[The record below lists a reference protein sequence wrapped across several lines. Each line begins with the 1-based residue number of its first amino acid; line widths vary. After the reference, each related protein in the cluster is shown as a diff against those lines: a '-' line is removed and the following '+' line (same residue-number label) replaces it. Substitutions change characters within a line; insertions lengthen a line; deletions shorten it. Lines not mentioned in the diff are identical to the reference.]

1 MSGRDHLSS
10 NKPSQL
16 NMQAVLSMRD
26 SGYYSQRTAGAK
38 HAIDNTLPVMKRA
51 LDLLPESAT
60 LRFADF
66 GAADGGTSAAL
77 WSQLVSELR
86 ASGDARPIEILY
98 TDLPSNDFSTLFR
111 TIQGM
116 EGNPDDAYQNNYD
129 DVFVH
134 ACGTG
139 FHRQLMAS
147 NSLCLG
153 FSATAMHYVSQ
164 KPCEIRGHVHMV
176 GAAESERT
184 LFAAQAAADW
194 EAILLARAAELVPG
208 GRFICLNFGIDAEGR
223 YLGNT
228 GGKHMFDHFHK
239 FWKELYDK
247 RSITKSE
254 YEGATFVQ
262 YYRTMEEF
270 CAPFSDPN
278 SDVSRAGL
286 VLKSSSTKLT
296 KCPYEAAFHDAGGEM
311 SSREYA
317 ESLIPTMRSWSET
330 VFKTALKGRDS
341 SEINKIVDDF
351 YQAYSDEVAAS
362 PEGHAMDYVH
372 IILDIEKTTAS
383 MSS

>member
-1 MSGRDHLSS
+1 MNNPKKGAINTQD
-10 NKPSQL
+10 
-16 NMQAVLSMRD
+16 VLAMRGE
-26 SGYYSQRTAGAK
+26 GYYSERTAGAK
-38 HAIDNTLPVMKRA
+38 NVINDAGAMVLNALRDLPPA
-51 LDLLPESAT
+51 ST
-60 LRFADF
+60 LRFADY
-66 GAADGGTSAAL
+66 GAADGGTSQQMWDMVIRNCRDA
-77 WSQLVSELR
+77 
-86 ASGDARPIEILY
+86 GDERQIEMVY
-98 TDLPSNDFSTLFR
+98 TDLASNDFSTLFR
-111 TIQGM
+111 IMQGM
-116 EGNPDDAYQNNYD
+116 QGDATYAYQNHFKN
-129 DVFVH
+129 VFVH

-139 FHRQLMAS
+139 FHEQLLTNAS
-147 NSLCLG
+147 LHLG
-153 FSATAMHYVSQ
+153 FSATAMHYVSV
-164 KPCEIRGHVHMV
+164 KPMEIPNHVH
-176 GAAESERT
+176 AACADINSKT
-184 LFAAQAAADW
+184 AFAKQAAVDW
-194 EAILLARAAELVPG
+194 QNILLARAAELVPG

-239 FWKELYDK
+239 FWRALYEK
-247 RSITKSE
+247 GSITKSE

-296 KCPYEAAFHDAGGEM
+296 KCPYEAAFHDAGEGM
-311 SSREYA
+311 SNREYA

-351 YQAYSDEVAAS
+351 YQAYSDEVAAD
-362 PEGHAMDYVH
+362 PKGHAMDYVH

-383 MSS
+383 ISS

>member
-1 MSGRDHLSS
+1 MNNPKKGAINTQD
-10 NKPSQL
+10 
-16 NMQAVLSMRD
+16 VLAMRGE
-26 SGYYSQRTAGAK
+26 GYYSERTAGAK
-38 HAIDNTLPVMKRA
+38 NVINDAGAMVLNALRDLPPA
-51 LDLLPESAT
+51 ST
-60 LRFADF
+60 LRFADY
-66 GAADGGTSAAL
+66 GAADGGTSQQMWDMVIRNCRDA
-77 WSQLVSELR
+77 
-86 ASGDARPIEILY
+86 GDERQIEMVY
-98 TDLPSNDFSTLFR
+98 TDLASNDFSTLFR
-111 TIQGM
+111 IMQGM
-116 EGNPDDAYQNNYD
+116 QGDATYAYQNHFKN
-129 DVFVH
+129 VFVH

-139 FHRQLMAS
+139 FHEQLLTNAS
-147 NSLCLG
+147 LHLG
-153 FSATAMHYVSQ
+153 FSATAMHYVSV
-164 KPCEIRGHVHMV
+164 KPMEIPNHVH
-176 GAAESERT
+176 AACADINSKT
-184 LFAAQAAADW
+184 AFAKQAAVDW
-194 EAILLARAAELVPG
+194 QNILLARAAELVPG

-239 FWKELYDK
+239 FWRALYEK
-247 RSITKSE
+247 GSITKSE

-296 KCPYEAAFHDAGGEM
+296 KCPYEAAFHDAGGKM
-311 SSREYA
+311 SNREYA

-351 YQAYSDEVAAS
+351 YQAYSDEVAAD
-362 PEGHAMDYVH
+362 PKGHAMDYVH

>member
-1 MSGRDHLSS
+1 MNNSKKGTINTQD
-10 NKPSQL
+10 
-16 NMQAVLSMRD
+16 VLAMRGE
-26 SGYYSQRTAGAK
+26 GYYSERTAGARNVIND
-38 HAIDNTLPVMKRA
+38 AGAMVLNALRDLPPA
-51 LDLLPESAT
+51 ST
-60 LRFADF
+60 LRFADY
-66 GAADGGTSAAL
+66 GAADGGTSQQMWDMVIRNCRDA
-77 WSQLVSELR
+77 
-86 ASGDARPIEILY
+86 GDERQIEMMY
-98 TDLPSNDFSTLFR
+98 TDLASNDFSTLFR
-111 TIQGM
+111 IMQGM
-116 EGNPDDAYQNNYD
+116 QGDATYAYQNHFKN
-129 DVFVH
+129 VFVH

-139 FHRQLMAS
+139 FHEQLLTNAS
-147 NSLCLG
+147 LHLG
-153 FSATAMHYVSQ
+153 FSATAMHYVSV
-164 KPCEIRGHVHMV
+164 KPMEIPNHVH
-176 GAAESERT
+176 AACADIDSKT
-184 LFAAQAAADW
+184 AFAKQAAVDW
-194 EAILLARAAELVPG
+194 QNILLARAAELVPG

-239 FWKELYDK
+239 FWKALYEK
-247 RSITKSE
+247 ESITKSE

-351 YQAYSDEVAAS
+351 YQAYSDEVAAD
-362 PEGHAMDYVH
+362 PKGHAMDYVH

>member
-1 MSGRDHLSS
+1 MRNSKNGGINTQD
-10 NKPSQL
+10 
-16 NMQAVLSMRD
+16 VLSMRGE
-26 SGYYSQRTAGAK
+26 GYYSERTAGAK
-38 HAIDNTLPVMKRA
+38 NVINDAGAMVFDALRDLPPSK
-51 LDLLPESAT
+51 T
-60 LRFADF
+60 LRLADY
-66 GAADGGTSAAL
+66 GAADGGTSQQM
-77 WSQLVSELR
+77 WDMVIR
-86 ASGDARPIEILY
+86 NCRDTGDERQIEMMY
-98 TDLPSNDFSTLFR
+98 TDLASNDFSTLFR
-111 TIQGM
+111 IMQGM
-116 EGNPDDAYQNNYD
+116 QGDATYAYQNHFKN
-129 DVFVH
+129 VFVH

-139 FHRQLMAS
+139 FHEQLLTS
-147 NSLCLG
+147 SSLHLG
-153 FSATAMHYVSQ
+153 FSATAMHYVSV
-164 KPCEIRGHVHMV
+164 KPMEIPNHVHATC
-176 GAAESERT
+176 GDISSKTA
-184 LFAAQAAADW
+184 FAKQAAVDW
-194 EAILLARAAELVPG
+194 QNILLARAAELVPG

-351 YQAYSDEVAAS
+351 YQAYSDEVAAD

>member
-1 MSGRDHLSS
+1 
-10 NKPSQL
+10 
-16 NMQAVLSMRD
+16 MQIQD
-26 SGYYSQRTAGAK
+26 
-38 HAIDNTLPVMKRA
+38 KRVVV
-51 LDLLPESAT
+51 T
-60 LRFADF
+60 
-66 GAADGGTSAAL
+66 GAASGIGKAL
-77 WSQLVSELR
+77 
-86 ASGDARPIEILY
+86 
-98 TDLPSNDFSTLFR
+98 
-111 TIQGM
+111 
-116 EGNPDDAYQNNYD
+116 
-129 DVFVH
+129 
-134 ACGTG
+134 
-139 FHRQLMAS
+139 
-147 NSLCLG
+147 
-153 FSATAMHYVSQ
+153 
-164 KPCEIRGHVHMV
+164 CE
-176 GAAESERT
+176 A
-184 LFAAQAAADW
+184 FKNAQAQSIFCVDMNLEGATKTANEVGGIAVQANVGKESDIVNVIEKANEHSGGIDIFCSNAGIGGVHGFFEVETADW
-194 EAILLARAAELVPG
+194 QNILLARAAELVPG

-239 FWKELYDK
+239 FWRALYEK
-247 RSITKSE
+247 GSITKSE

-296 KCPYEAAFHDAGGEM
+296 KCPYEAAFHDAGEGM
-311 SSREYA
+311 SNREYA

-351 YQAYSDEVAAS
+351 YQAYSDEVAAD
-362 PEGHAMDYVH
+362 PKGHAMDYVH

>member
-1 MSGRDHLSS
+1 MNNPKRGGINTQD
-10 NKPSQL
+10 
-16 NMQAVLSMRD
+16 VLAMRGE
-26 SGYYSQRTAGAK
+26 GYYSERTAGARNVINE
-38 HAIDNTLPVMKRA
+38 AGAMVFDALCDLPPA
-51 LDLLPESAT
+51 ST
-60 LRFADF
+60 LRLADF
-66 GAADGGTSAAL
+66 GAADGGTSQQM
-77 WSQLVSELR
+77 WDMVIR
-86 ASGDARPIEILY
+86 NCRDNGDERQIEILY
-98 TDLPSNDFSTLFR
+98 TDLASNDFSTLFR
-111 TIQGM
+111 IMQGM
-116 EGNPDDAYQNNYD
+116 QGDATYAYQNHFKN
-129 DVFVH
+129 VFVH

-139 FHRQLMAS
+139 FHEQLLTS
-147 NSLCLG
+147 SSLHLG
-153 FSATAMHYVSQ
+153 FSATAMHYVSV
-164 KPCEIRGHVHMV
+164 KPMEIPNHVH
-176 GAAESERT
+176 AACGDISSKT
-184 LFAAQAAADW
+184 AFANQAAVDW
-194 EAILLARAAELVPG
+194 QNILLARAAELVPG

-239 FWKELYDK
+239 FWKDLYEK